1 MYRIN
6 KRIILLFIIILT
18 ISLNAFADK
27 KKIKEIKTEYPLLED
42 EINYDIDK
50 LIEGLDEKDDE
61 LYNYAQDIIHKEH
74 DFLNTKEK
82 VSYDDLKYIGNW
94 KLVDKKG
101 NEIERN
107 YLNFD
112 EWIVIKERKSV
123 MVLSNFTGSSSI
135 YKGENGRYYIYTRWA
150 NIIRMLQFVDGRIY
164 VYIVRDGKWVLDPIH
179 DGGKYVFEKREVNA
193 ELIIP

>member
-6 KRIILLFIIILT
+6 KRIILLFIITLT
-18 ISLNAFADK
+18 ISLNAF
-27 KKIKEIKTEYPLLED
+27 
-42 EINYDIDK
+42 
-50 LIEGLDEKDDE
+50 DDE

-74 DFLNTKEK
+74 DFLNAKDE
-82 VSYDDLKYIGNW
+82 VLYDDLKYIGNW

-101 NEIERN
+101 NEVERN

-112 EWIVIKERKSV
+112 EWIVIESIDSTL
-123 MVLSNFTGSSSI
+123 VLSNFTGSSSI
-135 YKGENGRYYIYTRWA
+135 YKGENGRYYIYTIWA

-193 ELIIP
+193 ELIIS